1 MEINKK
7 IRAWLEGSQDYEEGL
22 DLLQETGIKKHKVF
36 GKLIKGESKT
46 RHDKLAYL
54 LSKQLGLKE
63 VPKPNQKLQ
72 TVTKEKASKPSP
84 EKKDIGKTVEQ
95 GKEQKDPEG
104 NESRLSLIGKDENIN
119 DYPEEIKKVV
129 IEYSNLYNDRG
140 LAHRKL
146 RELGDSNEAEVV
158 KQRKYLADEIKEK
171 SGKME
176 DLFKAFEEYKE
187 TGNIPEDEEE
197 DETTGN
203 DQPKTIE
210 EMKRLKKNLQ
220 ASIVKDKNLLL
231 YRTKTKPAGGKENP
245 LPDGPRRIRL
255 EKRVKQ
261 KEKEIEKLDL
271 YIAKNE

>member
-1 MEINKK
+1 MDVNKK
-7 IRAWLEGSQDYEEGL
+7 IRAWFEGSQDYEEGL
-22 DLLQETGIKKHKVF
+22 DLLQETGIKRHKVF

-46 RHDKLAYL
+46 RHEKLAYL

-72 TVTKEKASKPSP
+72 PVTKAKASKPSP
-84 EKKDIGKTVEQ
+84 KKKDIGKTTEQ
-95 GKEQKDPEG
+95 GKEPKYLGG

-140 LAHRKL
+140 IAHRKL

-158 KQRKYLADEIKEK
+158 KQRKDLADEIKEK
-171 SGKME
+171 SEKME
-176 DLFKAFEEYKE
+176 DLFKAFKEYKE
-187 TGNIPEDEEE
+187 TGMIHEDEEE
-197 DETTGN
+197 EEMHGN
-203 DQPKTIE
+203 EQPRTVE

-231 YRTKTKPAGGKENP
+231 YRTKTKPASGKENP

-271 YIAKNE
+271 EIAKQE